1 MKPRKCRA
9 LLTCDGGSRPARWRG
24 SRCRE
29 AATEPQ
35 GGPQLCW
42 VHARA
47 LANRNRL
54 VPLQLAPM
62 TLAERG
68 ELADHAEA
76 LRDAAAAALR

>member
-1 MKPRKCRA
+1 M
-9 LLTCDGGSRPARWRG
+9 THGGTGAGPG
-24 SRCRE
+24 NRCTER
-29 AATEPQ
+29 ATEPN
-35 GGPQLCW
+35 GAPQLCW

-54 VPLQLAPM
+54 VPLQLVPM

-68 ELADHAEA
+68 ELAEHAEA